1 MDRTRPDKATASA
14 KGGQLLSHKGES
26 SCDSTQPLLQSPTEW
41 QAEEPE
47 EDTAVYIASEERQEL
62 LGRGGSPVSSG
73 DSNEDFFG
81 AGGDLETPRTG
92 LSEAF
97 SRYDSGSGGKQRVS
111 TSQRDVSLIPTN
123 RKSPTSPGSV
133 ADDIFGSGDR
143 RGVLIAGRSKSP
155 DLPGSIKADVSCS
168 GGEKEVSRAEH
179 NELLLHGHSGSL
191 GFPKSIEVEVHGRQ
205 RASTSPQLHGGDN
218 KDILCSGVSQ
228 KTSGRSTYP
237 SYPRDSTRDILYSG
251 NQKRKAKSGRT
262 ALPLRSGGTL
272 EGIPLQDMSHP
283 AGVGS
288 RSPQRDCVAMVYETS
303 FTEQTATDNV
313 LGGTGPSTSGH
324 SVSQGQALWNT
335 VSKDRSS
342 SNSGDSVSQGQA
354 QWKDR
359 SSSNNGDSVSQGQAQ
374 WKDRRPS
381 NNGDSASQGQAQ
393 WKDRRPSNN
402 GDSASQ
408 EQAQWKGRRPSNS
421 ENIGIQVHAHGNESL
436 PQARSGVSRNSVYVA
451 KTDEYSNARHTTH
464 PSEGTDT
471 EKNVTPGQSRG
482 EDSVEDVQHGTDPPH
497 TPLLSAAAP
506 HRDEV
511 SHNLARYFPDRLDDL
526 DYHSELD
533 LDSPTPGRGRRVRG
547 LGSSSAA
554 TSPCQHL
561 DEHLP
566 GSPVSRD
573 GPSYLYTDPE
583 VAARLLQPQAGKH
596 KKPEVVRREGGR
608 EGWV

>member
-313 LGGTGPSTSGH
+313 LGGTGPSTSGR
-324 SVSQGQALWNT
+324 SVSQGQARWNT

-342 SNSGDSVSQGQA
+342 SNS
-354 QWKDR
+354 
-359 SSSNNGDSVSQGQAQ
+359 
-374 WKDRRPS
+374 
-381 NNGDSASQGQAQ
+381 
-393 WKDRRPSNN
+393 

-421 ENIGIQVHAHGNESL
+421 ENIGVQVHAHGNESL
-436 PQARSGVSRNSVYVA
+436 PQARSGVSSNSVCVA
-451 KTDEYSNARHTTH
+451 KNDDYPSPRHTTH
-464 PSEGTDT
+464 PSEDTDT

-554 TSPCQHL
+554 TSPSQHL

-596 KKPEVVRREGGR
+596 KKPEVVRGEGGGMGGYSVVQCR
-608 EGWV
+608 